1 MSAASSNERRDLQP
15 RATTAQR
22 ATLRGV
28 MRRLELDTA
37 VVTSWHQRYMEKA
50 GLVCDVGMSID
61 RLLDQLTLHQASS
74 LITVLQ
80 EAAEEA
86 CV

>member
-1 MSAASSNERRDLQP
+1 MIAAANSARKDMQP

-22 ATLRGV
+22 STIRGV
-28 MRRLELDTA
+28 MRRLELDTV

-50 GLVCDVGMSID
+50 GLVFDGGMSID
-61 RLLDQLTLHQASS
+61 RLLDQLTLQQASR
-74 LITVLQ
+74 LITVLR

-86 CV
+86 SV